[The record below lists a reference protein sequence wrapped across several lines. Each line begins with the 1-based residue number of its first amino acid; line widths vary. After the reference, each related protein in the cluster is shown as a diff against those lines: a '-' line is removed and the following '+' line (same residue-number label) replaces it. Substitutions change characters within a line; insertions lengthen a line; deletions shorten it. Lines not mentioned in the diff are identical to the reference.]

1 MTTHHLG
8 PWGTIE
14 LHQRPTCVRW
24 TLQWSPLCGASEDVV
39 VISSRSTTAE
49 VAIETARRIVDALD
63 ASPPAG

>member
-14 LHQRPTCVRW
+14 LYERVDGVRW

-39 VISSRSTTAE
+39 VISSQSPTVE
-49 VAIETARRIVDALD
+49 VAIETAQRIVDTLD

>member
-39 VISSRSTTAE
+39 VISSRSTTHDA
-49 VAIETARRIVDALD
+49 AIETARRIVDTLD
-63 ASPPAG
+63 ASPLVG

>member
-39 VISSRSTTAE
+39 VISSQSPTAE
-49 VAIETARRIVDALD
+49 VAIETAQRIVATLD
-63 ASPPAG
+63 EAQSTG